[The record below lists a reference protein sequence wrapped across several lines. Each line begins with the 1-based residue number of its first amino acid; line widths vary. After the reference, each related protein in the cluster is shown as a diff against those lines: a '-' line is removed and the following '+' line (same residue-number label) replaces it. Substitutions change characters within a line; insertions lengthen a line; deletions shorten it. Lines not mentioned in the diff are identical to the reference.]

1 MHKDYKD
8 LGIEKRLIELR
19 IKAGLTQKEVAD
31 MLYISEKKY
40 IRIESGE
47 AELMSNHLYKLC
59 HLYKCS
65 SDYILFGE

>member
-31 MLYISEKKY
+31 MLYISEKN
-40 IRIESGE
+40 I
-47 AELMSNHLYKLC
+47 
-59 HLYKCS
+59 
-65 SDYILFGE
+65 